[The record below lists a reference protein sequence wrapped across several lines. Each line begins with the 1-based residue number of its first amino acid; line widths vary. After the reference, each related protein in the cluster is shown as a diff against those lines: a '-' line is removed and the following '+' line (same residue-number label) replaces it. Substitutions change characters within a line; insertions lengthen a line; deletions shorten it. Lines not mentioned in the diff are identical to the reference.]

1 MPGMPRVK
9 GKTTKIAYKIMG
21 VPANIAHNSSKREK
35 EINRRLVYEETDR
48 AR

>member
-21 VPANIAHNSSKREK
+21 VPANVAHKRSKKEK